1 LAVTERKTPEKE
13 TETDTEKETETD
25 TEKETDSVDFD
36 VNKPGAIN

>member
-1 LAVTERKTPEKE
+1 LAATKRKTPEKE

>member
-1 LAVTERKTPEKE
+1 VTERKTPEKE